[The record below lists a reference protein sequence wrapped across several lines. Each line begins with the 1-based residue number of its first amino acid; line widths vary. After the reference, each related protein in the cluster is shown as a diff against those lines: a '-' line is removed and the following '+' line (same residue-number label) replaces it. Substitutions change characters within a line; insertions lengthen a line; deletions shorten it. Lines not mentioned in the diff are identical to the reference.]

1 MRSLRKLSILAVA
14 VCACIG
20 VPQGGAFCGELRSHC
35 QFKTTL
41 YLPPAL
47 WKAVKIAAIESDRD
61 ATELVVEA
69 LQQYLKKGSRS

>member
-1 MRSLRKLSILAVA
+1 MRDASGRKDKK
-14 VCACIG
+14 
-20 VPQGGAFCGELRSHC
+20 PMPKPKR
-35 QFKTTL
+35 FKTTL
-41 YLPPAL
+41 YLPPEL